1 MSVFSHPSTSLVV
14 QHFSNS
20 SDSLV
25 LLTFCAAREGISLEG
40 CMSFVLPWKSIDEF
54 GSCCWKQAVKLPGE
68 EIKEGETL
76 PCHFK
81 CSFSVLF
88 QFITF

>member
-1 MSVFSHPSTSLVV
+1 
-14 QHFSNS
+14 
-20 SDSLV
+20 
-25 LLTFCAAREGISLEG
+25 
-40 CMSFVLPWKSIDEF
+40 MSFVLPWKSIDEF

-68 EIKEGETL
+68 EIKEGEIL

-88 QFITF
+88 QFITFWRESLKWSLLRMCACVLLSSAAVPSYLLKTRL